1 MFKKFKNLKPNNFF
15 FKKLGFFQP
24 WLALVARVAIGN
36 WFLQSWGPA
45 AVDLSVANCDAR
57 DTKVITN
64 QNDVDHRSRWRL
76 LLDNFPEWKI

>member
-36 WFLQSWGPA
+36 WFLQS
-45 AVDLSVANCDAR
+45 
-57 DTKVITN
+57 
-64 QNDVDHRSRWRL
+64 
-76 LLDNFPEWKI
+76 